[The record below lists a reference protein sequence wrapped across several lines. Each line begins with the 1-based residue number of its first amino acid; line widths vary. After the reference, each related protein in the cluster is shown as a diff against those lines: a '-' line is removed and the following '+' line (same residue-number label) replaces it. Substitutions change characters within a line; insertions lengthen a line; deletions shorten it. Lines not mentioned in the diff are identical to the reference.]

1 VARQTSTR
9 GFTLIELII
18 GLLLGTIILSAAITF
33 LITHMRSLEGADI
46 RENVARND
54 RYIGA
59 LLRRDL
65 QLTGIDITSRTEF
78 ATVGVWPGTVGD
90 TLFLL
95 YVPFVPEP
103 APSHDVEPTED
114 EPAEGEGTCGPRC
127 MEVLY
132 DDTKPIEIEGGDL
145 ARLEVEGVRRLIM
158 VTDVVVDGIELEISF
173 TDTDTLL
180 RQPAGLKDL
189 QVEVPGTLIQKLA
202 VVMYYIDDEGRLIRA
217 QRLNPDGTPDG
228 DVVAFGVEDFDAAL
242 IFADGDTLE
251 IANPYD
257 SDTSNDYDDIVG
269 VQVRVTVT
277 AERADPRVNN
287 GLLLKKTTE
296 WRISPR
302 NLRYQKNRV

>member
-1 VARQTSTR
+1 MARQTSTR